1 MVSDVD
7 LPPMPPKVKK
17 PVTPPNTNAIEDAKP
32 ILQRGPP
39 GVFRRLAVI
48 VYDSFLLFAVLFVA
62 TLIPAY
68 ILSPEMFAAKPANDS
83 VVHELNI
90 PMQGWIYR
98 VYLVALIILFYGWFW
113 RKSGQ
118 TLGMQAWRIKLES
131 VSGGKPSWSQCVTR
145 VLVAGVSFAAAGL
158 GYWWIWL
165 DKEGR
170 SWHDLASKTVL
181 RSIPKDKKKA

>member
-1 MVSDVD
+1 
-7 LPPMPPKVKK
+7 MPPKVKK

-32 ILQRGPP
+32 ILQQGPP

-131 VSGGKPSWSQCVTR
+131 VSGGKPSWSQCVTCR
-145 VLVAGVSFAAAGL
+145 GGIVCGSWARLLVDMV
-158 GYWWIWL
+158 
-165 DKEGR
+165 R
-170 SWHDLASKTVL
+170 
-181 RSIPKDKKKA
+181 